1 MSKARDFLEDLTEA
15 SLITLDTPVPQII
28 ELLPSL
34 EQDIVE
40 LVLRGV
46 TPEDISLRLVI
57 PKTVVMATLK
67 RKDIQDAISNT
78 QEILD
83 EVRIS
88 KLKNWYGE
96 VLDARIED
104 AENAGE
110 STRKDTL
117 DVVKAYGDLLLAEK
131 KGRKP
136 EAEQNIYLNI
146 LNKVME

>member
-15 SLITLDTPVPQII
+15 SLITLDTPVPQIV

-40 LVLRGV
+40 LVLRGFS
-46 TPEDISLRLVI
+46 PEDISLRLVI
-57 PKTVVMATLK
+57 PRTTIMATLR
-67 RKDIQDAISNT
+67 RKDIQDAISST

-117 DVVKAYGDLLLAEK
+117 DIVKAYGDLLLAEK

-136 EAEQNIYLNI
+136 DAEQNIYLNI